1 MVSLDFLICFF
12 AHAKTLQ
19 GKVHCRSGSCRNAI
33 ILHSG
38 QGHFSTPRFISW
50 ESAVSVT
57 LTSPTGDIIL
67 VGKYFCHTVM
77 TEAEQWCLPI

>member
-1 MVSLDFLICFF
+1 MGTAEVLLFF
-12 AHAKTLQ
+12 TVV
-19 GKVHCRSGSCRNAI
+19 GTT
-33 ILHSG
+33 
-38 QGHFSTPRFISW
+38 FSTPRCLSW

-57 LTSPTGDIIL
+57 LTSPTGDTIL